1 MPLRTRLCDLL
12 GIEVALVQAPIG
24 ASAGPRLA
32 AAVSNAGALGMLA
45 LTWTEVDD
53 APARVEQTRE
63 LTDRPF
69 GVNFVLAFEIEQ
81 RLQLALEAG
90 VHVVSLA
97 WGDPAPYVER
107 IHAAGALAVAT
118 IGSAEQARA
127 AEASGVDAVVAQGWE
142 AGAHLVG
149 TVSTLTLVPAV
160 ADAVNVPVIAAGGIA
175 DGRGLAAVLALGAD
189 GAWVGTRFVLA
200 EEASVHPLYRERLL
214 AAAETDTYYSE
225 LFDANW
231 HDAPHRT
238 LRNSTIER
246 WELAG
251 KPPSGR
257 RPGEGEELGRRADG
271 SPIFRYDAAQPTDST
286 AGDVEALALWAGQG
300 VGIMRAVEPA
310 HVIVRDLADGA
321 ERILRGLAAAGG

>member
-1 MPLRTRLCDLL
+1 MLLRTRLCDLL
-12 GIEVALVQAPIG
+12 GIEVPLVQAPIG

-32 AAVSNAGALGMLA
+32 AAVSNAGALGTLA

-53 APARVEQTRE
+53 ARLRVEQTRE
-63 LTDRPF
+63 LTDCPF
-69 GVNFVLAFEIEQ
+69 GVNFVLAFEIEP
-81 RLQLALEAG
+81 RLELALEAG
-90 VHVVSLA
+90 VPVVSLA
-97 WGDPAPYVER
+97 WGDPGPYVER
-107 IHAAGALAVAT
+107 IHEAGALAIAT

-127 AEASGVDAVVAQGWE
+127 AAAAGVDAVVAQGWE

-149 TVSTLTLVPAV
+149 SVSTLALVPAV
-160 ADAVNVPVIAAGGIA
+160 VDAVDVPVIAAGGIA

-214 AAAETDTYYSE
+214 AATETDTYYSE

-238 LRNSTIER
+238 LRNSTVQR

-251 KPPSGR
+251 RPPSGQ

-271 SPIFRYDAAQPTDST
+271 SPIYRYDSAQPTDST
-286 AGDVEALALWAGQG
+286 SGDVEALALWAGQG
-300 VGIMRAVEPA
+300 VGIMHSVEPA
-310 HVIVRDLADGA
+310 GAIVRDLADGA
-321 ERILRGLAAAGG
+321 ERILRGFAADGG